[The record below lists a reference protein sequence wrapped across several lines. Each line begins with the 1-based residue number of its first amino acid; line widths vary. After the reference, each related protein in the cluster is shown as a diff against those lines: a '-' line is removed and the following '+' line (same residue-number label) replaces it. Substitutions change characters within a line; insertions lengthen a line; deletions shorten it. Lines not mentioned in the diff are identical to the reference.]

1 MQNELQ
7 EKIKQYMG
15 DPGHMR
21 RENLAYLRYHMK
33 ILDQEKLINWIKEM
47 NLKELQY
54 CQGAGIP
61 GHANTIALE
70 LIKERKDALDK
81 YLSGEGS
88 SRIAVTK
95 VEKKLSLISAETTDI
110 ATGEFTEDPP
120 IVEVDKNVTKR
131 VRPSKE

>member
-1 MQNELQ
+1 
-7 EKIKQYMG
+7 
-15 DPGHMR
+15 MR